1 YDEFEPALDASKWEK
16 WEGELRPAL
25 TARQMR
31 GGGSAAPQAGQ
42 GVSCSISV
50 RPLQAEDD
58 DSTRRQRRMM
68 HDVALFLR
76 THADE
81 FLRDFPEYGRDEME
95 RIIDR
100 VRRGA
105 DDP

>member
-1 YDEFEPALDASKWEK
+1 
-16 WEGELRPAL
+16 
-25 TARQMR
+25 
-31 GGGSAAPQAGQ
+31 
-42 GVSCSISV
+42 
-50 RPLQAEDD
+50 
-58 DSTRRQRRMM
+58 M